1 MAVGLLFASEIKR
14 ESICTIIAIH
24 EMSFITG
31 EQLTLH
37 REHVSCDANVAL
49 YLFGE
54 TDIPPAAITR

>member
-1 MAVGLLFASEIKR
+1 MHY
-14 ESICTIIAIH
+14 IIAIH

-54 TDIPPAAITR
+54 TDIPPAAIYN